1 MDIAI
6 VISFMKENTR
16 MTKIILFFKFTE
28 LMLLME
34 NMRENKSYLKYPIF
48 KIVGVGGGGCS
59 AIDYIYGR
67 DNSNYSF
74 IACDTDLNRL
84 LASSVQINLLIGI
97 DGYGNIRDPKK
108 AKREAIKS
116 KERIKKLFSDS
127 TRVCFIIA
135 GMGGGTGTGVSPVIA
150 SIAKQMGIF
159 TIGIVTTPYHF
170 EGKRKLKNALEG
182 VQKMSKNVDKLIII
196 NYESIKEVLDN
207 PNLTVRE
214 AYMTAYDLIFDK
226 VNDVYNKIV
235 KSGLASS

>member
-1 MDIAI
+1 
-6 VISFMKENTR
+6 MKDNR
-16 MTKIILFFKFTE
+16 
-28 LMLLME
+28 
-34 NMRENKSYLKYPIF
+34 SYPKYPIF
-48 KIVGVGGGGCS
+48 KIVRVGDGGCS
-59 AIDYIYGR
+59 AMDYIYGR

-74 IACDTDLNRL
+74 IACDTDLSRL
-84 LASSVQINLLIGI
+84 LASPTPINILIGR
-97 DGYGNIRDPKK
+97 DGYGNIIDPKK

-135 GMGGGTGTGVSPVIA
+135 GMGGGTGTGLSPVIA

-182 VQKMSKNVDKLIII
+182 VQEMSKNVDKLIVI
-196 NYESIKEVLDN
+196 NYESIKDVFYN
-207 PNLTVRE
+207 PNLTIRE
-214 AYMTAYDLIFDK
+214 AYMAANNVIFDK

-235 KSGLASS
+235 KSGWVNSDMYF